1 MTPSPTPFAPRRGR
15 PRWAALALLL
25 AGLAGCDVVL
35 PEQGAPPGAPLL
47 AADGPVPFRVPAE
60 SELPAGAEGASIRRG
75 QALVTATPESLPELV
90 RSSLRCS
97 SCHLDAGTRQGVMPW
112 VGVAARFP
120 QYRSRSGAVISLEER
135 IAGCFARSLNAT
147 PPAHASQ
154 EMTDIVAYLTWL
166 SRGTP
171 IGRPTQGQGMPQL
184 DRLAAD
190 TARGRHEYLAQ
201 CARCHGVDGQGGPG
215 GGGIPPAPPLWGH
228 RSYNIGA
235 GMARVG
241 MAANFIHAAMPYD
254 APGSLT
260 PQQAFDIAAFMNSH
274 ARPDFVGKE
283 NDWPLGDPP
292 DDVAY
297 RTRAARR
304 AP

>member
-1 MTPSPTPFAPRRGR
+1 MP
-15 PRWAALALLL
+15 
-25 AGLAGCDVVL
+25 D
-35 PEQGAPPGAPLL
+35 
-47 AADGPVPFRVPAE
+47 
-60 SELPAGAEGASIRRG
+60 GAEGASIRRG
-75 QALVTATPESLPELV
+75 RALVTATPDSLPQLV

-97 SCHLDAGTRQGVMPW
+97 SCHLDGGTREGVMPW

-120 QYRSRSGAVISLEER
+120 QYRSRSGVVISLEER

-147 PPAHASQ
+147 PPTHASQ

-171 IGRPTQGQGMPQL
+171 IGRTTRGQGMPQL
-184 DRLAAD
+184 EALVAD
-190 TARGRHEYLAQ
+190 TARGRTEYLAQ

-215 GGGIPPAPPLWGH
+215 GGGIPPATPLWGH

-241 MAANFIHAAMPYD
+241 MAANFIRAAMPFD

-260 PQQAFDIAAFMNSH
+260 PQQAFDIAAYMNSH
-274 ARPDFVGKE
+274 ARPDFAGKE
-283 NDWPLGDPP
+283 NDWPLGDAPP
-292 DDVAY
+292 DAAY
-297 RTRAARR
+297 RTRASSPKR
-304 AP
+304 